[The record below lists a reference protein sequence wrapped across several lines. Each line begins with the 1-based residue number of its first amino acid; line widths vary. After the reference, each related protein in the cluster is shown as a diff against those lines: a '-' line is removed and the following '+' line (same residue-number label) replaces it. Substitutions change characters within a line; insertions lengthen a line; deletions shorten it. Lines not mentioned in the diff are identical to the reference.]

1 MSADSTLE
9 SHITSE
15 ELAAYLDRRLG
26 ASASARIESHMA
38 DCGECR
44 GDLVEARSLLATTI
58 APAFSLSGG
67 RASRTRVW
75 FAAAGLVALAC
86 LPLLRRAVPSPG
98 VTPSLRAART
108 LQPRVEIIAP
118 DNRLVDAATI
128 VFMWRSVERAST
140 YRLTLTD
147 SSATPL
153 FAMVTTDTTATT
165 PSGIQLRRGTSYL
178 WYVDALTS
186 DGHTLSSGIRLL
198 STSR

>member
-15 ELAAYLDRRLG
+15 ELAAYLDRRLE
-26 ASASARIESHMA
+26 ASSSARIENHMA

-44 GDLVEARSLLATTI
+44 ADLVEARSLLATTN
-58 APAFSLSGG
+58 ASAFSLPAG

-75 FAAAGLVALAC
+75 FAAAGIVALAC
-86 LPLLRRAVPSPG
+86 LPLLRWAVPSPG
-98 VTPSLRAART
+98 VTPSLRAAPT
-108 LQPRVEIIAP
+108 FKPRVEVIAP
-118 DNRLVDAATI
+118 DNRLVDAAAV
-128 VFMWRSVERAST
+128 VFIWRSVEQAST

-153 FAMVTTDTTATT
+153 FTMVTTDTAATT
-165 PSGIQLRRGTSYL
+165 PAGIQLRRGASYL